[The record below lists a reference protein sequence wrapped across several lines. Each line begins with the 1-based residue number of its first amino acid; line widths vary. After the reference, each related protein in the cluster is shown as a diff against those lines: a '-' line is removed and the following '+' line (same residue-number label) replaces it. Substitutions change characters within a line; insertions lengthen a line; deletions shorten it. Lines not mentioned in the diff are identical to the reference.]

1 MVNINTKAAAGMDFR
16 KIGKRNFD
24 ASKKTEIESPVP
36 KMTGNRKSVAAP

>member
-24 ASKKTEIESPVP
+24 ASKKN
-36 KMTGNRKSVAAP
+36 GNRKSGP